1 MDKPPDNSNAAPN
14 INLRR
19 MFLLFYSIVISRSIH
34 TSWTKERTVYGIQYP
49 KVLPGTYACSSVPC
63 NLVPTIYE
71 MMLADIHPTYKS
83 THLTTSCCSTVPSGL
98 TLRASDEVTPSP
110 SSSSSS
116 TEIISSVAS
125 GSPGPSSNLRL
136 APAKISPT
144 ASS

>member
-1 MDKPPDNSNAAPN
+1 MDKPLDNNNAAPN

-19 MFLLFYSIVISRSIH
+19 KFSLFYSIVISESIR
-34 TSWTKERTVYGIQYP
+34 TLATKEHTVYGIQHP
-49 KVLPGTYACSSVPC
+49 KVLPRTYACSSVPC
-63 NLVPTIYE
+63 NLVPIIYE
-71 MMLADIHPTYKS
+71 TGLADIHPTYES

-98 TLRASDEVTPSP
+98 TLRASEEVTPS

-116 TEIISSVAS
+116 TETTSSSVAS

-136 APAKISPT
+136 TPAKTSST